1 MTAVAAPVV
10 AAGITKA
17 TVSTAA
23 AVASAAVGALSAIQQ
38 GRQQKQQSEFQA
50 AVERQRAERERLIA
64 ASNEDD
70 FRRQQSRLQ
79 ASRRAALGGSGVES
93 STGSPLLV
101 SEDFAS
107 EIELQALRIRN
118 GGEVN
123 ATRAEQNAQL
133 LQVQGRN
140 AQTGGFFR
148 AGGSLLRG
156 AEKVFGK

>member
-70 FRRQQSRLQ
+70 FRRQQGQPQNPNDIIRLHLFGRRDIPNGDIDAGLQKLSPCSAHGDHRVAGQQ
-79 ASRRAALGGSGVES
+79 AGHDSGITLARFIVPHLPAPE
-93 STGSPLLV
+93 LLP
-101 SEDFAS
+101 S
-107 EIELQALRIRN
+107 
-118 GGEVN
+118 G
-123 ATRAEQNAQL
+123 
-133 LQVQGRN
+133 
-140 AQTGGFFR
+140 
-148 AGGSLLRG
+148 
-156 AEKVFGK
+156 